1 MIFLLVDV
9 GNTAVKVGFME
20 QTESHHQLRGAYN
33 ITTDTTQSGD
43 VLGLQI
49 RHFAAHA
56 GVDLG
61 ALPNALAGILVS
73 SVVPGMDPVLRHA
86 CTRFLG
92 VTPHFAHQD
101 VPIPLENHYERPHEV
116 GADRLVAAYAAR
128 CLLPD
133 APAVIS
139 VDFGTA
145 TTFDCVRGN
154 AYLGGLICP
163 GIMSSLGALST
174 RTAKLPRMALNVE
187 DVTLAP
193 GRSTSTSLSQG
204 FLFGFAAMTEGLTA
218 KLRETLPAPCPVVGT
233 GGFAADV
240 AKVAKPDCFAL
251 VRPDLLLDGL
261 WLLAQE
267 YFAGKTA

>member
-1 MIFLLVDV
+1 MIVLLVDV

-20 QTESHHQLRGAYN
+20 QTHEGQRLRGAYN

-49 RHFAAHA
+49 REFAAHA
-56 GVDLG
+56 GVKIRDGKGKLEG
-61 ALPNALAGILVS
+61 VMVS

-92 VTPHFAHQD
+92 VTPHFAHHE
-101 VPIPLENHYERPHEV
+101 VPVPLENQYKRPHEV

-163 GIMSSLGALST
+163 GIMSSLGALSS

-193 GRSTSTSLSQG
+193 GRSTATSLSQG
-204 FLFGFAAMTEGLTA
+204 FLFGFAAMTEGLVA
-218 KLRETLPAPCPVVGT
+218 RLRETLPAPCPVIGT
-233 GGFAADV
+233 GGFAEDV
-240 AKVAKPDCFAL
+240 AKVSRPDCFAL
-251 VRPDLLLDGL
+251 VQPDLILDGL
-261 WLLAQE
+261 WLLARD
-267 YFAGKTA
+267 YFGGRA